1 MQLYDERLE
10 ELRNWILTQEVQQF
24 VKLIVLVIGA
34 LALKFGTETWKWAYL
49 ITSGIVAIIWFSLLA
64 YRFFAKTVEKKI
76 KR

>member
-10 ELRNWILTQEVQQF
+10 ELRNWILTQEVQQGF
-24 VKLIVLVIGA
+24 KLIVLVLGA

-49 ITSGIVAIIWFSLLA
+49 ITSSMIAITWFALLM
-64 YRFFAKTVEKKI
+64 YRIFAKAVEKKI